1 MAVDGVSH
9 RYIFDLDS
17 NTSTRKAFSH
27 TREGLLIQALKNL
40 GKEHIDQFARA
51 QIAKFLKDSTEKE
64 IRKNLKFA
72 PAWMRTLLFEIME
85 FKRWTKS
92 TYKRKINN
100 DRCPMRGNLNYLF
113 DGIFFWFFEPFG
125 GGWTRTNGVVRRGIY
140 SPLQLPLCDTPRHI
154 NCWQ

>member
-85 FKRWTKS
+85 FKR
-92 TYKRKINN
+92 
-100 DRCPMRGNLNYLF
+100 
-113 DGIFFWFFEPFG
+113 
-125 GGWTRTNGVVRRGIY
+125 
-140 SPLQLPLCDTPRHI
+140 
-154 NCWQ
+154 